1 MITEEGLY
9 VHTEEHEEE
18 LSFARVNFNDINSI
32 LNYGHEV
39 QDELVRIADELT
51 SSIEEYKDNNID
63 LSVLEKIVSFSESMG
78 DTTTGKK
85 HLPVLFRKTNDVDTP
100 KELQEQK
107 SRYTEYKK
115 NLMEVRDTLK
125 RMIIQSE
132 MNTQK
137 RKILAD
143 KIKKYIPKLEQII
156 EIGLEDR
163 NSFVFKIEEL
173 EMQLTH
179 VQDCEQEMLANE
191 ISQMKH
197 YLSLFDERL
206 KALRYERE
214 LAMQRFNNINIQQ
227 NNELAILVN
236 MSNAINQLIPS
247 MMINGSIHV
256 GNLDQ
261 KYSSNFLI
269 RLSEI
274 YNESAQADSK
284 LLLENVQT
292 ISELSGRVGINP
304 ETLLLMQQVSEQ
316 CKAYLDVRSSLLMS
330 SPDPLAL
337 TCTGIEP
344 VEEEK
349 TKVFSLRRLFSRK
362 KR

>member
-1 MITEEGLY
+1 MITEDGLY

-18 LSFARVNFNDINSI
+18 LSFERVDFTNINSI

-63 LSVLEKIVSFSESMG
+63 LSVLEKIVSFSDSMN
-78 DTTTGKK
+78 DTTGKK
-85 HLPVLFRKTNDVDTP
+85 HLPVLFRRTSEVGSRE
-100 KELQEQK
+100 ELQQQRT
-107 SRYTEYKK
+107 RYTEYKK
-115 NLMEVRDTLK
+115 NLIEVRDTLK

-137 RKILAD
+137 RKILSD
-143 KIKKYIPKLEQII
+143 KIKKFIPVLEQII
-156 EIGLEDR
+156 EIGTEDR
-163 NSFVFKIEEL
+163 NNYMFQIEQL
-173 EMQLTH
+173 EMQLLH

-191 ISQMKH
+191 ISQMKQ
-197 YLSLFDERL
+197 YLSLFNDRL
-206 KALRYERE
+206 LALKNERE
-214 LAMQRFNNINIQQ
+214 LAMQRLSNISIQQ
-227 NNELAILVN
+227 NNELTILVN

-261 KYSSNFLI
+261 KYSSDFLI

-292 ISELSGRVGINP
+292 VSELSGRVGINP

-337 TCTGIEP
+337 TLTGIEP

-349 TKVFSLRRLFSRK
+349 PKTFSLRRLFSRK